1 MIMDLNLGDGPVLQK
16 TRELCQTIVDQ
27 SDFRVLRRHIEAFL
41 ADESAKQQYRELV
54 EKGEFLHHKQHQ
66 GVQLS
71 PEEINDFERRRE
83 ALVNNPLARDFLAAQ
98 QSVQNVQETI
108 GRYVART
115 LELGRVPAPE
125 DFENCGTG
133 CSCHH

>member
-1 MIMDLNLGDGPVLQK
+1 MIMDLNLGDGPILQK

-27 SDFRVLRRHIEAFL
+27 SDFQVLRRHIEAFL
-41 ADESAKQQYRELV
+41 ADESAKQQYRELA

-83 ALVNNPLARDFLAAQ
+83 ALVNNPIARDFLAAQ

-115 LELGRVPAPE
+115 LELGRVPAAE